1 MEPARAHRRFAGM
14 SSPETIVHGAILVL
28 GLIGIVVSV
37 AGLVLWWVSRKLKR
51 LT

>member
-1 MEPARAHRRFAGM
+1 M
-14 SSPETIVHGAILVL
+14 SWPEITVHGAVLVF
-28 GLIGIVVSV
+28 GLIGIAVSV